1 MEEKKK
7 GFIKK
12 FVNEFKAFALKGN
25 VMDLAVGVIIGA
37 AFQGI
42 VTSFTENFINPII
55 GCIGG
60 ADVEGKIHLLG
71 NQYINYGAFLTAV
84 INFIIM
90 AFVIFVIMKVINK
103 LASLGKHE
111 EPEKP
116 AEPPVDIVL
125 LTEIRDLL
133 KAQQAAE
140 ASKEEQKAEEG
151 SYQVDIWKYS
161 YEILEAKILKEL
173 PFEPQEHASGIQFD
187 GNRIVNDYSIVSVT
201 MTIED
206 NNDISPNKI
215 ETLNSHQLHVDKMQ
229 NTKTHKYELYM
240 SSIGEEPDPMDDFH
254 YQMKY
259 GEKSEPVTL
268 YYLVSDDDLTE
279 DANINL
285 LLNPMGAYGSKTTYK
300 LKDENTT
307 VESVKKYAFIKLND
321 LLRKSEEY

>member
-1 MEEKKK
+1 MARNKKRKVVTVMEEKKK

-37 AFQGI
+37 AFQNI

-116 AEPPVDIVL
+116 AEPPVDVVL

-140 ASKEEQKAEEG
+140 ASKEEEKAE
-151 SYQVDIWKYS
+151 K
-161 YEILEAKILKEL
+161 
-173 PFEPQEHASGIQFD
+173 
-187 GNRIVNDYSIVSVT
+187 
-201 MTIED
+201 
-206 NNDISPNKI
+206 
-215 ETLNSHQLHVDKMQ
+215 
-229 NTKTHKYELYM
+229 
-240 SSIGEEPDPMDDFH
+240 
-254 YQMKY
+254 
-259 GEKSEPVTL
+259 
-268 YYLVSDDDLTE
+268 
-279 DANINL
+279 
-285 LLNPMGAYGSKTTYK
+285 
-300 LKDENTT
+300 
-307 VESVKKYAFIKLND
+307 
-321 LLRKSEEY
+321 